1 MKNDNNL
8 LDTVMQNLENS
19 NLEYITALV
28 EQISD
33 NEDSIIRLAAESED
47 FSSLAMLK
55 HEVQRLVSRNES
67 FINMIVNLINE
78 SHKAQEVNISL
89 LFEVMKETVEG

>member
-19 NLEYITALV
+19 NLEYISALV

-33 NEDSIIRLAAESED
+33 NEDSIIRLAAKSED

-55 HEVQRLVSRNES
+55 HEVLRLTSRNES
-67 FINMIVNLINE
+67 FINLLLNLISE
-78 SHKAQEVNISL
+78 SHKAKEENISL
-89 LFEVMKETVEG
+89 LFEIAKETVEK